1 MRQPI
6 PQEELHSVLS
16 QAYSDLYKELN
27 GVRPRWMRFDRMGTP
42 ELERRML
49 ALMLEAEEE
58 AELVHKHNAELEAE
72 EDAREVERTR
82 EERWMD
88 AAAAAGCLG
97 W

>member
-1 MRQPI
+1 
-6 PQEELHSVLS
+6 VLS

-27 GVRPRWMRFDRMGTP
+27 GIRPRWMRFDRMGTP

-49 ALMLEAEEE
+49 ALMLEAEAE
-58 AELVHKHNAELEAE
+58 AELVTKHNAQLEAE
-72 EDAREVERTR
+72 EAR